1 MNGFPIRASHHWRVV
16 LILST
21 IVLIMR
27 TPDSSLANL
36 LFGRTRGRILATLYG
51 SPDEAFF
58 VRQLARRVEVSV
70 GSVQRELLT
79 LAHAG
84 LIVRSQ
90 TGHQVFYR
98 ANRQHPVYSELHAL
112 LFKTAGIFHQ
122 LSEALAPLA
131 KEIEFALVYGSFARG
146 EETAESDV
154 DLMVVGKVTL
164 DELLEH
170 LDSVERALQRP
181 VNPTVYSSREVRT
194 KLKAGNHFLKAI
206 QEGKSTFLI
215 GDEREFRKLL

>member
-1 MNGFPIRASHHWRVV
+1 
-16 LILST
+16 
-21 IVLIMR
+21 MR
-27 TPDSSLANL
+27 TGDSTLANL
-36 LFGRTRGRILATLYG
+36 LFGQTRGRILATLYG
-51 SPDEAFF
+51 SPDECFF
-58 VRQLARRVEVSV
+58 IRQLARRVEVSV

-79 LAHAG
+79 LAEAG
-84 LIVRSQ
+84 LIIRSQ
-90 TGHQVFYR
+90 TGNQVFYQ
-98 ANRQHPVYSELHAL
+98 ANRRHPVYTELHAL
-112 LFKTAGIFHQ
+112 LVKTAGIFHL

-131 KEIEFALVYGSFARG
+131 ERIEFALIYGSFARG

-154 DLMVVGKVTL
+154 DLMVVGKITL

-170 LDSVERALQRP
+170 LVSVERTLQRP

-215 GDEREFRKLL
+215 GDEHEFRKLL